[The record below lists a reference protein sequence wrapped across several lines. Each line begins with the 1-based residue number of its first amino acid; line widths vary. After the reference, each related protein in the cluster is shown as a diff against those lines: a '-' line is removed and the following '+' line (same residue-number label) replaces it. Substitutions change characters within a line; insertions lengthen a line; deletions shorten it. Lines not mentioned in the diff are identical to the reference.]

1 MHMEIDLCTEQEYIC
16 QLYKLIDIRY
26 INMSYT
32 HSTYLTIIFISQE
45 TYLQFAL
52 SDLIYFQYIV
62 YIKIFP
68 GKQKIF

>member
-1 MHMEIDLCTEQEYIC
+1 MEIDLCTEQEYIC

-32 HSTYLTIIFISQE
+32 HSTYLTIIFIVQE

-62 YIKIFP
+62 YI
-68 GKQKIF
+68 